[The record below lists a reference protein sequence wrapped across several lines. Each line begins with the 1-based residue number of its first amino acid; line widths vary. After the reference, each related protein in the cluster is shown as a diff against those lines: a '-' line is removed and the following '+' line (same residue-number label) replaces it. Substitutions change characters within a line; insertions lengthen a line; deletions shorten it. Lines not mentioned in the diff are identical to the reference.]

1 MFEKI
6 KSAMLLFLI
15 ISSMFLTYRLWFGQP
30 PLEEESMPHYEEA
43 FFTAPPASSGIIKPA
58 QIIFYD
64 NDRSIHLYRRGS
76 RGFERLW
83 SKSLNI
89 IKENVELNNAKNI
102 SKSDL
107 EGLTATFSSRL
118 VYNFE
123 PSMPLMFMTGTSVFE
138 DITFERAVFLWDE
151 ELIYVIFVGEENF
164 LLPLGRTEDLQ
175 RVLLPVLD
183 NTHKLLPPVIELAL
197 PRDEDNEG
205 GVKNEAGEVN
215 EKEADDVGI
224 APGNGGDIKD
234 SDEQQLSWEIE
245 TRGEIYVPEGD
256 IQAAEV
262 RLKEEEIDHE
272 QLVRAF
278 FIDLSLAR
286 LIEERDG
293 ALYYTDGEKG
303 LRIYPSGL
311 VEFAFPR
318 LERNLGN
325 ISYSHAL
332 QKGAESIS
340 LYGGWPSDTYLE
352 EVENRGRSYRLL
364 WGTIYDGL
372 AFKGEQTGCEM
383 EINDQG
389 VSFYRR
395 NICLAGEDISG
406 KMPFRP
412 YDEVLYRILSLN
424 EQFFKENAP
433 VLLALEPVYYIPPV
447 AGKVEKA
454 IPAWSVHFQGMEKKY
469 LHWVTLDPL

>member
-1 MFEKI
+1 
-6 KSAMLLFLI
+6 
-15 ISSMFLTYRLWFGQP
+15 
-30 PLEEESMPHYEEA
+30 MPHYEEA

-123 PSMPLMFMTGTSVFE
+123 PSIPLVFMAGTSVFE
-138 DITFERAVFLWDE
+138 DMSFEGAVFLWDE
-151 ELIYVIFVGEENF
+151 ELLYIIFKGEENL
-164 LLPLGRTEDLQ
+164 LLPLSRADDLQ
-175 RVLLPVLD
+175 RILFPVLD
-183 NTHKLLPPVIELAL
+183 NPHQLLPQVIELGL
-197 PRDEDNEG
+197 PRDEGNEEG
-205 GVKNEAGEVN
+205 LEKEADEEE

-224 APGNGGDIKD
+224 APVSGEDIID
-234 SDEQQLSWEIE
+234 SDEQQLGWEIK

-256 IQAAEV
+256 IPAAEV
-262 RLKEEEIDHE
+262 RLGEEGIDRE
-272 QLVRAF
+272 QLARAF

-293 ALYYTDGEKG
+293 ALYYTNGEKG

-318 LERNLGN
+318 LKESGQYF
-325 ISYSHAL
+325 YSHAL
-332 QKGAESIS
+332 QKGAE
-340 LYGGWPSDTYLE
+340 YKPAG
-352 EVENRGRSYRLL
+352 
-364 WGTIYDGL
+364 DGL
-372 AFKGEQTGCEM
+372 
-383 EINDQG
+383 
-389 VSFYRR
+389 
-395 NICLAGEDISG
+395 L
-406 KMPFRP
+406 
-412 YDEVLYRILSLN
+412 IL
-424 EQFFKENAP
+424 
-433 VLLALEPVYYIPPV
+433 I
-447 AGKVEKA
+447 
-454 IPAWSVHFQGMEKKY
+454 
-469 LHWVTLDPL
+469 